1 MPATRRDALK
11 ALGAAGVLSTVAAT
25 PALAGEH
32 EDDGGDGDRPAADQ
46 ANVRVAHA
54 SPDAPNVDV
63 YVDGDLVFG
72 DLAYGLVTNYATL
85 DPGTYTVKVTAAGDE
100 STVAFEGDVT
110 VDDAFYTVAAVGE
123 LTQGTFEPLVLR
135 DGDLALA
142 RLVHTS
148 PDAPAVAVDATP
160 VDADREEADDEG
172 HGDGDDEKESL
183 TVTVFDDVGFKQAT
197 RYVAVPPGEYSLAV
211 RPAGDPHADP
221 VATFDAEVEG
231 GRAYTGYAI
240 GYLNPDDAAGDEPFD
255 LLLTEDA
262 EPPCPEGEDDT
273 EDETD
278 DDSDDSDDH

>member
-11 ALGAAGVLSTVAAT
+11 ALGAAGVLSTVAAS
-25 PALAGEH
+25 PALADEH
-32 EDDGGDGDRPAADQ
+32 EDDEGGGSDAPAADQ
-46 ANVRVAHA
+46 ARARVAHA

-85 DPGTYTVKVTAAGDE
+85 DPGTHRVKITAAGDE
-100 STVAFEGDVT
+100 STVAFEGDVA
-110 VDDAFYTVAAVGE
+110 VDGSFYTVAAVGE
-123 LTQGTFEPLVLR
+123 LTQDTFEPLVLR

-142 RLVHTS
+142 RLVHAS

-160 VDADREEADDEG
+160 VLAEDEEMEG
-172 HGDGDDEKESL
+172 EKHDKAKDL
-183 TVTVFDDVGFKQAT
+183 TITVFDNVEFKEAT
-197 RYVAVPPGEYSLAV
+197 RYVAVPPGEYSLDV

-221 VATFDAEVEG
+221 VATFEAEVEG

-255 LLLTEDA
+255 LLVTEDG
-262 EPPCPEGEDDT
+262 EPVTCPEVDDS
-273 EDETD
+273 EGADV
-278 DDSDDSDDH
+278 DSDDSDDH

>member
-1 MPATRRDALK
+1 MPATRRDALR
-11 ALGAAGVLSTVAAT
+11 ALGAAGVLSTVAAS
-25 PALAGEH
+25 PALADDHG
-32 EDDGGDGDRPAADQ
+32 DDGGDDRPAAGQ

-100 STVAFEGDVT
+100 STVAFEGDVA
-110 VDDAFYTVAAVGE
+110 VDDTFYTVAAVGE
-123 LTQGTFEPLVLR
+123 LTQGTFEPFVLR

-142 RLVHTS
+142 RLLHAS

-183 TVTVFDDVGFKQAT
+183 TVTVFDDVGFKQGT

-221 VATFDAEVEG
+221 VATFEVEVEG

-262 EPPCPEGEDDT
+262 QPPCPDEEDDT

-278 DDSDDSDDH
+278 DGSGDH